1 MTALGEWLKQLV
13 IIVLLAAFAD
23 LLLPT
28 RSMEKYVRMVMGLA
42 IVAAMLQPIVP
53 LLSRNWSGQAAATAA
68 DELLPNNA
76 TSSASGSSTGTTTT
90 LTQEFQQQTNQAAD
104 SLLAT
109 RLRAEI
115 VALYP
120 VTVSSIDAH
129 GVGLSGSQLSV
140 HVVLGAA
147 SARTVSNIR
156 DHLAHEL
163 DVPARQVT
171 VTTG

>member
-28 RSMEKYVRMVMGLA
+28 RAMEKYVRMVMGLA

-76 TSSASGSSTGTTTT
+76 KSGASGSSTGTTAT
-90 LTQEFQQQTNQAAD
+90 LTQEFQRQTNQAAD
-104 SLLAT
+104 HLLAT

-115 VALYP
+115 EALYP
-120 VTVSSIDAH
+120 VTVSGMDVH
-129 GVGLSGSQLSV
+129 GVGRSGSQLSV
-140 HVVLGAA
+140 HVMLG
-147 SARTVSNIR
+147 SAPTTIVSKIR

-163 DVPARQVT
+163 DVPASQIT